1 MRVLEGRIKKRIT
14 PVRDG
19 TWRIDNGKVIGDD
32 SYGYNSHNRHQQ
44 NVKFENKKFSSVNTE
59 LNFFI
64 IFYLRMSKILCHNST
79 KSDYLKL
86 Y

>member
-1 MRVLEGRIKKRIT
+1 MT

-19 TWRIDNGKVIGDD
+19 TWRTDNGKVIGDD
-32 SYGYNSHNRHQQ
+32 SYGYNSRNRYQQ

-64 IFYLRMSKILCHNST
+64 IFHLTIEKILCYNST
-79 KSDYLKL
+79 KMDCPEL